1 MDTLDVDVQ
10 PFVVFWA
17 PILTNFSRL
26 SSDGHSF

>member
-1 MDTLDVDVQ
+1 MDTLDDDVQ

-17 PILTNFSRL
+17 PFLTNLCRS